1 MNGPEERV
9 QEITINMGPSHPA
22 MHGTI
27 RLVVTLVGERVV
39 KCDTQIGYLHRA
51 FEKMCEAN
59 IWQAIFPYTDRLNYV
74 SPLMNNVGYAQA
86 VEKLIGLEI
95 PERTKYIRVLICEL
109 SRIADHLTCIA
120 AASMELGAFTVFLYC
135 MEGRDLIWDRIEELT
150 GARVTPAYVR
160 IGGLA
165 RDLPE
170 GFGERVL
177 LILPKLE
184 KVISDIDNL
193 LTKNPIFIDR
203 MRDVGVIS
211 PQDAIELGFTG
222 PCLRSTGVRHDLRKK
237 NPYLVYDRLEFDIPV
252 GTKGDNYDRYIVRM
266 EEMRQS
272 IRIIRQVIKDMP
284 EGEINI
290 KDTMYILPPKKE
302 VYNTIEGVVNHFK
315 LIIDGIQVPRG
326 EVYDATEA
334 ANGEL
339 GFYLVSDGG
348 GKPVKCRVRS
358 PSFALMQGLEKMVV
372 GSYLADIIPTFG
384 SINMIGGECDR

>member
-1 MNGPEERV
+1 VSDHSERI

-27 RLVVTLVGERVV
+27 RLLVTLVGEKVV
-39 KCDTQIGYLHRA
+39 RCDTQIGYLHRA
-51 FEKMCEAN
+51 FEKMSEAN
-59 IWQAIFPYTDRLNYV
+59 KWQAIFPYTDRLNYV

-86 VEKLIGLEI
+86 VEKLIGI
-95 PERTKYIRVLICEL
+95 DVPERTKYIRALLCEL
-109 SRIADHLTCIA
+109 SRIADHLTSIA

-135 MEGRDLIWDRIEELT
+135 MEARDLIWDRIEELT

-170 GFGERVL
+170 GFNDRVIAILPDIERV
-177 LILPKLE
+177 IG
-184 KVISDIDNL
+184 DIDSL
-193 LTKNPIFIDR
+193 LTNNPIFIDR
-203 MRDVGVIS
+203 MKNTGVIS
-211 PQDAIELGFTG
+211 SKDAIEIGFTG
-222 PCLRSTGVRHDLRKK
+222 PCLRSTGIKHDLRKRQ
-237 NPYLVYDRLEFDIPV
+237 PYLIYDRLDFDIPV
-252 GTKGDNYDRYIVRM
+252 GTNGDNYDRYMVRM
-266 EEMRQS
+266 QEMRES
-272 IRIIRQVIKDMP
+272 IKIIKQVIKDMP
-284 EGEINI
+284 AGRVNI
-290 KDTMYILPPKKE
+290 DNTMYILPPKE
-302 VYNTIEGVVNHFK
+302 AVYNTIEGVVNHFK
-315 LIIDGIQVPRG
+315 LIIDGIQVPSG

-339 GFYLVSDGG
+339 GFYLVSDGSG
-348 GKPVKCRVRS
+348 RPLKCRVRS

>member
-1 MNGPEERV
+1 VSYLDERI
-9 QEITINMGPSHPA
+9 QEITVNMGPSHPA

-27 RLVVTLVGERVV
+27 RLLVTLVGEKVV
-39 KCDTQIGYLHRA
+39 RCDTQIGYLHRA
-51 FEKMCEAN
+51 FEKMSEAN
-59 IWQAIFPYTDRLNYV
+59 KWQAIFPYTDRLNYV

-86 VEKLIGLEI
+86 VEKLIGIDI
-95 PERTKYIRVLICEL
+95 PERTKYIRVLLCEL

-150 GARVTPAYVR
+150 GARVTPAYIR

-170 GFGERVL
+170 GFLDRTL
-177 LILPKLE
+177 SILPRIE
-184 KVISDIDNL
+184 KVIGDVDAL
-193 LTKNPIFIDR
+193 LTENPIFIER
-203 MRDVGVIS
+203 MRGTGVIS
-211 PQDAIELGFTG
+211 QADAIEIGFTG
-222 PCLRSTGVRHDLRKK
+222 PCLRSTGIKHDLRKK
-237 NPYLVYDRLEFDIPV
+237 SPYLIYDRLEFDVPV
-252 GTKGDNYDRYIVRM
+252 GSNGDNYDRYMVRM

-272 IRIIRQVIKDMP
+272 IRIIRQVVRDMP
-284 EGEINI
+284 EGKINI
-290 KDTMYILPPKKE
+290 DNTMYILPPKE
-302 VYNTIEGVVNHFK
+302 VVYNTIEGVVNHFK
-315 LIIDGIQVPRG
+315 LIIDGIQVPAG

-372 GSYLADIIPTFG
+372 GGSLADIIPTFG

>member
-1 MNGPEERV
+1 MKDPESRV

-27 RLVVTLVGERVV
+27 RLLVTLVGERVE
-39 KCDTQIGYLHRA
+39 KLDTQIGYLHRA

-59 IWQAIFPYTDRLNYV
+59 VWQAIFPYTDRLNYV

-86 VEKLIGLEI
+86 VEKLIGIEI
-95 PERTKYIRVLICEL
+95 PERTKYIRVLLCEL

-135 MEGRDLIWDRIEELT
+135 MEARDLIWDRIEEVT

-170 GFGERVL
+170 GFNERTL
-177 LILPKLE
+177 EILPKIE
-184 KVISDIDNL
+184 KVINDIDDL
-193 LTKNPIFIDR
+193 LTHNPIFIER
-203 MRDVGVIS
+203 NRNVGKIS
-211 PQDAIELGFTG
+211 QSDAIELGFTG
-222 PCLRSTGVRHDLRKK
+222 PCLRSTGVKHDLRKK
-237 NPYLVYDRLEFDIPV
+237 QPYLIYDRLDFDIPV
-252 GTKGDNYDRYIVRM
+252 GTNGDNYDRYIVRM

-284 EGEINI
+284 EGKINI
-290 KDTMYILPPKKE
+290 DNTMYILPPKDA

-315 LIIDGIQVPRG
+315 LIMDGIQVPAG

-348 GKPVKCRVRS
+348 GKPLKCRVRS

>member
-1 MNGPEERV
+1 MSDHNERV

-27 RLVVTLVGERVV
+27 RLLVTLAGEKVL

-59 IWQAIFPYTDRLNYV
+59 VWQAIFPYTDRLNYV
-74 SPLMNNVGYAQA
+74 SPLMNNVGFAQA
-86 VEKLIGLEI
+86 VEKLIGIEI
-95 PERTKYIRVLICEL
+95 PERTKYIRVLLCEL

-120 AASMELGAFTVFLYC
+120 AQSMELGAFSVFLYC
-135 MEGRDLIWDRIEELT
+135 MKGRDYIWDRIEELT

-165 RDLPE
+165 RDLPD
-170 GFGERVL
+170 GYLKRVDQ
-177 LILPKLE
+177 ILPLVE
-184 KVISDIDNL
+184 RVISDIDNL
-193 LTKNPIFIDR
+193 LTENPIFIER
-203 MRDVGVIS
+203 TRGTGKIS
-211 PQDAIELGFTG
+211 QEDAIELGFTG
-222 PCLRSTGVRHDLRKK
+222 PCLRSTGIKHDLRKRQ
-237 NPYLVYDRLEFDIPV
+237 PYLVYDRLDFEIPV
-252 GTKGDNYDRYIVRM
+252 GEQGDNYDRYIVRM
-266 EEMRQS
+266 QEMRES
-272 IRIIRQVIKDMP
+272 IKIIRQVIKSMP
-284 EGEINI
+284 EGKINF
-290 KDTMYILPPKKE
+290 DNTMFILPPKNE

-326 EVYDATEA
+326 EIYDATEA

-358 PSFALMQGLEKMVV
+358 PSFALMQGLSKIVE
-372 GSYLADIIPTFG
+372 GGLLADIIPTFG

>member
-1 MNGPEERV
+1 MSDLNERV
-9 QEITINMGPSHPA
+9 QEITVNMGPSHPA

-27 RLVVTLVGERVV
+27 RLLITLVGEKVV
-39 KCDTQIGYLHRA
+39 RCDTQIGYLHRA
-51 FEKMCEAN
+51 FEKMSEAN
-59 IWQAIFPYTDRLNYV
+59 KWQAIFPYTDRLNYV

-86 VEKLIGLEI
+86 VEKLIGIDI
-95 PERTKYIRVLICEL
+95 PERTKYIRVLLCEL

-150 GARVTPAYVR
+150 GARVTPAYIR

-170 GFGERVL
+170 GFLDRTL
-177 LILPKLE
+177 SILPKIE
-184 KVISDIDNL
+184 KVIGEIDSL
-193 LTKNPIFIDR
+193 LTENPIFIDR
-203 MRDVGVIS
+203 TRNTGVIS
-211 PQDAIELGFTG
+211 QTDAIEIGFTG
-222 PCLRSTGVRHDLRKK
+222 PCLRSTGIKHDLRKK
-237 NPYLVYDRLEFDIPV
+237 SPYLIYDRLDFDVPV
-252 GTKGDNYDRYIVRM
+252 GSNGDNYDRYMVRM

-272 IRIIRQVIKDMP
+272 IRIIRQVIRDMP
-284 EGEINI
+284 GGKINI
-290 KDTMYILPPKKE
+290 DDTMYILPQKDA

-315 LIIDGIQVPRG
+315 LIIDGIQVPAG

-348 GKPVKCRVRS
+348 GKPLKCRVRS
-358 PSFALMQGLEKMVV
+358 PSFALMQGLERMVV
-372 GSYLADIIPTFG
+372 GGNLADIIPTFG

>member
-1 MNGPEERV
+1 MSDLNERV

-27 RLVVTLVGERVV
+27 RLLLTLVGEKVV

-86 VEKLIGLEI
+86 VERLIGI
-95 PERTKYIRVLICEL
+95 DVPERTKYIRVLLCEL

-135 MEGRDLIWDRIEELT
+135 MEARDLIWDRIEELT

-170 GFGERVL
+170 GFNERVCS
-177 LILPKLE
+177 ILPKIE
-184 KVISDIDNL
+184 KVISEVDGL
-193 LTKNPIFIDR
+193 LTNNPIFIDR
-203 MRDVGVIS
+203 MRGTGIIS
-211 PQDAIELGFTG
+211 SKDAIEIGFTG
-222 PCLRSTGVRHDLRKK
+222 PCLRATGVNHDLRKRQ
-237 NPYLVYDRLEFDIPV
+237 PYLIYDRLEFEVPV
-252 GTKGDNYDRYIVRM
+252 GSRGDNYDRYMVRM

-272 IRIIRQVIKDMP
+272 IKIIRQVIKDMP
-284 EGEINI
+284 DGKINI
-290 KDTMYILPPKKE
+290 ENTMYILPPKEE

-315 LIIDGIQVPRG
+315 LIIDGIQVPKG
-326 EVYDATEA
+326 EIYDATEA

-339 GFYLVSDGG
+339 GFYLVSDGSG
-348 GKPVKCRVRS
+348 RPVKCRVRS

-372 GSYLADIIPTFG
+372 GGYLADVIPTFG

>member
-1 MNGPEERV
+1 VSYLDERI
-9 QEITINMGPSHPA
+9 QEITVNMGPSHPA

-27 RLVVTLVGERVV
+27 RLLVTLVGEKVV
-39 KCDTQIGYLHRA
+39 RCDTQIGYLHRA
-51 FEKMCEAN
+51 FEKMSEAN
-59 IWQAIFPYTDRLNYV
+59 KWQAIFPYTDRLNYV

-86 VEKLIGLEI
+86 VEKLIGIDI
-95 PERTKYIRVLICEL
+95 PERTKYIRVLLCEL

-150 GARVTPAYVR
+150 GARVTPAYIR

-170 GFGERVL
+170 GFLDRTL
-177 LILPKLE
+177 SILPRIE
-184 KVISDIDNL
+184 KVIGDVDAL
-193 LTKNPIFIDR
+193 LTENPIFIER
-203 MRDVGVIS
+203 MRGTGVIS
-211 PQDAIELGFTG
+211 QADAIEIGFTG
-222 PCLRSTGVRHDLRKK
+222 PCLRSTGIKHDLRKK
-237 NPYLVYDRLEFDIPV
+237 SPYLIYDRLEFDIPV
-252 GTKGDNYDRYIVRM
+252 GSNGDNYDRYMVRM

-272 IRIIRQVIKDMP
+272 IRIIRQVVRDMP
-284 EGEINI
+284 GGKINI
-290 KDTMYILPPKKE
+290 DNTMYILPPKE
-302 VYNTIEGVVNHFK
+302 VVYNTIEGVVNHFK
-315 LIIDGIQVPRG
+315 LIIDGIQVPAG

-372 GSYLADIIPTFG
+372 GGSLADIIPTFG

>member
-1 MNGPEERV
+1 MKDPESRV

-27 RLVVTLVGERVV
+27 RLLVTLAGERVL

-51 FEKMCEAN
+51 FEKMSEAN
-59 IWQAIFPYTDRLNYV
+59 VWQAIFPYTDRLNYV

-86 VEKLIGLEI
+86 VEKLIGIEI

-135 MEGRDLIWDRIEELT
+135 MEARDLIWDRIEELS

-170 GFGERVL
+170 GFCERTMG
-177 LILPKLE
+177 ILPKIE
-184 KVISDIDNL
+184 KLIKDIDDL
-193 LTKNPIFIDR
+193 LTDNPIFIER
-203 MRDVGVIS
+203 NRDVGKIS
-211 PQDAIELGFTG
+211 PSDAIEIGFTG
-222 PCLRSTGVRHDLRKK
+222 PCLRSTGVKHDLRKRS
-237 NPYLVYDRLEFDIPV
+237 PYLIYDRLEFDIPV
-252 GTKGDNYDRYIVRM
+252 GTKGDNYDRYMVRM

-272 IRIIRQVIKDMP
+272 IRIIRQVIRDMP
-284 EGEINI
+284 DGKINI
-290 KDTMYILPPKKE
+290 DDTMYILPPKEE

-315 LIIDGIQVPRG
+315 LIIDGIQVPAG
-326 EVYDATEA
+326 EIYDCTEA

-348 GKPVKCRVRS
+348 GKPIKCRVRS
-358 PSFALMQGLEKMVV
+358 PSFALMQGLEKMIV

>member
-1 MNGPEERV
+1 VSDLNERV
-9 QEITINMGPSHPA
+9 QEITVNMGPSHPA

-27 RLVVTLVGERVV
+27 RLLITLVGEKVV
-39 KCDTQIGYLHRA
+39 RCDTQIGYLHRA
-51 FEKMCEAN
+51 FEKMSEAN
-59 IWQAIFPYTDRLNYV
+59 KWQAIFPYTDRLNYV

-86 VEKLIGLEI
+86 VEKLIGIDI
-95 PERTKYIRVLICEL
+95 PERTKYIRVLLCEL

-150 GARVTPAYVR
+150 GARVTPAYIR

-170 GFGERVL
+170 GFLDRTL
-177 LILPKLE
+177 SILPRIE
-184 KVISDIDNL
+184 KVIGDVDAL
-193 LTKNPIFIDR
+193 LTENPIFIER
-203 MRDVGVIS
+203 MRGTGVIS
-211 PQDAIELGFTG
+211 QADAIEIGFTG
-222 PCLRSTGVRHDLRKK
+222 PCLRSTGIKHDLRKK
-237 NPYLVYDRLEFDIPV
+237 SPYLVYDRLEFDIPV
-252 GTKGDNYDRYIVRM
+252 GSNGDNYDRYMVRM

-272 IRIIRQVIKDMP
+272 IRIIRQVVRDMP
-284 EGEINI
+284 GGKISIDN
-290 KDTMYILPPKKE
+290 TMYILPPKE
-302 VYNTIEGVVNHFK
+302 VVYNTIEGVVNHFK
-315 LIIDGIQVPRG
+315 LIIDGIQVPAG

-372 GSYLADIIPTFG
+372 GGSLADIIPTFG

>member
-1 MNGPEERV
+1 VSDLDERV
-9 QEITINMGPSHPA
+9 QEITVNMGPSHPA

-27 RLVVTLVGERVV
+27 RLLVTLVGEKVV
-39 KCDTQIGYLHRA
+39 RCDTQIGYLHRA
-51 FEKMCEAN
+51 FEKMSEAN
-59 IWQAIFPYTDRLNYV
+59 KWQAIFPYTDRLNYV

-86 VEKLIGLEI
+86 VEKLIGIDI
-95 PERTKYIRVLICEL
+95 PERTKYIRVLLCEL

-150 GARVTPAYVR
+150 GARVTPAYIR

-170 GFGERVL
+170 GFLDRTL
-177 LILPKLE
+177 SILPRIE
-184 KVISDIDNL
+184 KVIGDVDAL
-193 LTKNPIFIDR
+193 LTENPIFIER
-203 MRDVGVIS
+203 MRGTGVIS
-211 PQDAIELGFTG
+211 QADAIEIGFTG
-222 PCLRSTGVRHDLRKK
+222 PCLRSTGIKHDLRKK
-237 NPYLVYDRLEFDIPV
+237 SPYLIYDRLDFDVPV
-252 GTKGDNYDRYIVRM
+252 GSNGDNYDRYMVRM

-272 IRIIRQVIKDMP
+272 IRIIRQVVRDMP
-284 EGEINI
+284 EGKINI
-290 KDTMYILPPKKE
+290 DNTMYILPPKE
-302 VYNTIEGVVNHFK
+302 VVYNTIEGVVNHFK
-315 LIIDGIQVPRG
+315 LIIDGIQVPAG

-372 GSYLADIIPTFG
+372 GGSLADIIPTFG

>member
-1 MNGPEERV
+1 MSDLNERV
-9 QEITINMGPSHPA
+9 QEITVNMGPSHPA

-27 RLVVTLVGERVV
+27 RLLVTLVGEKVV
-39 KCDTQIGYLHRA
+39 RCDTQIGYLHRA
-51 FEKMCEAN
+51 FEKMSEAN
-59 IWQAIFPYTDRLNYV
+59 KWQAIFPYTDRLNYV

-86 VEKLIGLEI
+86 VEKLIGIDI
-95 PERTKYIRVLICEL
+95 PERTKYIRVLLCEL

-150 GARVTPAYVR
+150 GARVTPAYIR

-170 GFGERVL
+170 GFLDRTL
-177 LILPKLE
+177 SILPKIE
-184 KVISDIDNL
+184 KVIGEIDSL
-193 LTKNPIFIDR
+193 LTENPIFIDR
-203 MRDVGVIS
+203 TRNTGVIS
-211 PQDAIELGFTG
+211 QTDAIEIGFTG
-222 PCLRSTGVRHDLRKK
+222 PCLRSTGIKHDLRKK
-237 NPYLVYDRLEFDIPV
+237 SPYLIYDRLDFDVPV
-252 GTKGDNYDRYIVRM
+252 GSNGDNYDRYMVRM

-272 IRIIRQVIKDMP
+272 IRIIRQVVRDMP
-284 EGEINI
+284 GGKINI
-290 KDTMYILPPKKE
+290 DDTMYILPQKDA

-315 LIIDGIQVPRG
+315 LIIDGIQVPAG
-326 EVYDATEA
+326 EIYDATEA

-348 GKPVKCRVRS
+348 GKPLKCRVRS
-358 PSFALMQGLEKMVV
+358 PSFALMQGLERMVV
-372 GSYLADIIPTFG
+372 GGNLADIIPTFG

>member
-1 MNGPEERV
+1 MSDLNEKV
-9 QEITINMGPSHPA
+9 KEITINMGPSHPA

-27 RLVVTLVGERVV
+27 RLLVTLVGERVIN
-39 KCDTQIGYLHRA
+39 CDTQIGYLHRG

-59 IWQAIFPYTDRLNYV
+59 VWQAIFPYTDRLNYV

-86 VEKLIGLEI
+86 VERLIGIEI
-95 PERTKYIRVLICEL
+95 PERTKYIRVLLCEL

-120 AASMELGAFTVFLYC
+120 AMAMELGAFTVFLYC
-135 MEGRDLIWDRIEELT
+135 IKGRDYIWDRIEELT
-150 GARVTPAYVR
+150 GARVTPNYVR

-170 GFGERVL
+170 GFTDRVGG
-177 LILPKLE
+177 ILPE
-184 KVISDIDNL
+184 IERVISDVDNL
-193 LTKNPIFIDR
+193 LTNNPIFIKR
-203 MRDVGVIS
+203 TRGVGRIS
-211 PQDAIELGFTG
+211 AQDAICLGFTG
-222 PCLRSTGVRHDLRKK
+222 PCLRSTGIMHDLRKK
-237 NPYLVYDRLEFDIPV
+237 EPYLIYDRLEFDVPV
-252 GTKGDNYDRYIVRM
+252 GVCGDNYDRYTVRM

-272 IRIIRQVIKDMP
+272 IRIIRQVISNLP

-290 KDTMYILPPKKE
+290 KDTMYILPPKDE

-315 LIIDGIQVPRG
+315 LIIDGIQVPAG
-326 EVYDATEA
+326 EIYDATEA

-348 GKPVKCRVRS
+348 GKPIKCRVRS
-358 PSFALMQGLEKMVV
+358 PSFALMQGLSKMIE
-372 GSYLADIIPTFG
+372 GGLLADIIPTFG

>member
-1 MNGPEERV
+1 VSDLNERV
-9 QEITINMGPSHPA
+9 QEITVNMGPSHPA

-27 RLVVTLVGERVV
+27 RLLVTLVGEKVV
-39 KCDTQIGYLHRA
+39 RCDTQIGYLHRA
-51 FEKMCEAN
+51 FEKMSEAN
-59 IWQAIFPYTDRLNYV
+59 KWQAIFPYTDRLNYV

-86 VEKLIGLEI
+86 VEKLIGIDI
-95 PERTKYIRVLICEL
+95 PERTKYIRVLLCEL

-150 GARVTPAYVR
+150 GARVTPAYIR

-170 GFGERVL
+170 GFLDRTL
-177 LILPKLE
+177 SILPRIE
-184 KVISDIDNL
+184 KVIGDVDAL
-193 LTKNPIFIDR
+193 LTENPIFIER
-203 MRDVGVIS
+203 MRGTGVIS
-211 PQDAIELGFTG
+211 QADAIEIGFTG
-222 PCLRSTGVRHDLRKK
+222 PCLRSTGIKHDLRKK
-237 NPYLVYDRLEFDIPV
+237 SPYLVYDRLEFDIPV
-252 GTKGDNYDRYIVRM
+252 GSNGDNYDRYMVRM

-272 IRIIRQVIKDMP
+272 IRIIRQVVRDMP
-284 EGEINI
+284 GGKISIDN
-290 KDTMYILPPKKE
+290 TMYILPPKE
-302 VYNTIEGVVNHFK
+302 VVYSTIEGVVNHFK
-315 LIIDGIQVPRG
+315 LIIDGIQVPAG

-348 GKPVKCRVRS
+348 GKPVKCHVRS

-372 GSYLADIIPTFG
+372 GGSLADIIPTFG

>member
-1 MNGPEERV
+1 VSDLNERV
-9 QEITINMGPSHPA
+9 QEITVNMGPSHPA

-27 RLVVTLVGERVV
+27 RLLITLVGEKVV
-39 KCDTQIGYLHRA
+39 RCDTQIGYLHRA
-51 FEKMCEAN
+51 FEKMSEAN
-59 IWQAIFPYTDRLNYV
+59 KWQAIFPYTDRLNYV

-86 VEKLIGLEI
+86 VEKLIGIDI
-95 PERTKYIRVLICEL
+95 PERTKYIRVLLCEL

-150 GARVTPAYVR
+150 GARVTPAYIR

-170 GFGERVL
+170 GFLDRTL
-177 LILPKLE
+177 SILPRIE
-184 KVISDIDNL
+184 KVIGDVDAL
-193 LTKNPIFIDR
+193 LTENPIFIER
-203 MRDVGVIS
+203 MRGTGVIS
-211 PQDAIELGFTG
+211 QADAIEIGFTG
-222 PCLRSTGVRHDLRKK
+222 PCLRSTGIKHDLRKK
-237 NPYLVYDRLEFDIPV
+237 SPYLVYDRLEFDIPV
-252 GTKGDNYDRYIVRM
+252 GSNGDNYDRYMVRM

-272 IRIIRQVIKDMP
+272 IRIIRQVVRDMP
-284 EGEINI
+284 EGKINI
-290 KDTMYILPPKKE
+290 DNTMYILPPKE
-302 VYNTIEGVVNHFK
+302 VVYNTIEGVVNHFK
-315 LIIDGIQVPRG
+315 LIIDGIQVPAG

-372 GSYLADIIPTFG
+372 GGSLADIIPTFG

>member
-1 MNGPEERV
+1 MSDLNERV
-9 QEITINMGPSHPA
+9 QEITVNMGPSHPA

-27 RLVVTLVGERVV
+27 RLLVTLVGEKVV
-39 KCDTQIGYLHRA
+39 RCDTQIGYLHRA
-51 FEKMCEAN
+51 FEKMSEAN
-59 IWQAIFPYTDRLNYV
+59 KWQAIFPYTDRLNYV

-86 VEKLIGLEI
+86 VEKLIGIDI
-95 PERTKYIRVLICEL
+95 PERTKYIRVLLCEL

-150 GARVTPAYVR
+150 GARVTPAYIR

-170 GFGERVL
+170 GFLDRTL
-177 LILPKLE
+177 SILPKIE
-184 KVISDIDNL
+184 KVIGEIDSL
-193 LTKNPIFIDR
+193 LTENPIFIDR
-203 MRDVGVIS
+203 TRNTGVIS
-211 PQDAIELGFTG
+211 QTDAVEIGFTG
-222 PCLRSTGVRHDLRKK
+222 PCLRSTGIKHDLRKK
-237 NPYLVYDRLEFDIPV
+237 SPYLIYDRLDFDVPV
-252 GTKGDNYDRYIVRM
+252 GSNGDNYDRYMVRM

-272 IRIIRQVIKDMP
+272 IRIIRQVVRDIPGGK
-284 EGEINI
+284 INI
-290 KDTMYILPPKKE
+290 DDTMYILPQKDA

-315 LIIDGIQVPRG
+315 LIIDGIQVPAG
-326 EVYDATEA
+326 EVYGATEA

-348 GKPVKCRVRS
+348 GKPLKCRVRS
-358 PSFALMQGLEKMVV
+358 PSFALMQGLERMVV
-372 GSYLADIIPTFG
+372 GGNLADIIPTFG

>member
-1 MNGPEERV
+1 VNGPEERV

>member
-1 MNGPEERV
+1 MSDLKERV
-9 QEITINMGPSHPA
+9 REITINMGPSHPA

-27 RLVVTLVGERVV
+27 RLLVTLEGEKVV

-59 IWQAIFPYTDRLNYV
+59 VWQAIFPYTDRLNYV

-86 VEKLIGLEI
+86 VEKLIGIEI
-95 PERTKYIRVLICEL
+95 PERTKYIRTLLCEL

-150 GARVTPAYVR
+150 GARVTPACVR

-165 RDLPE
+165 RDLPD
-170 GFGERVL
+170 GFCDRVVAM
-177 LILPKLE
+177 LPKIE

-193 LTKNPIFIDR
+193 LTENPIFIDR
-203 MRDVGVIS
+203 MRGTGVIS
-211 PQDAIELGFTG
+211 QEDAIELGFTG
-222 PCLRSTGVRHDLRKK
+222 PCLRSTGIKHDLRKRQ
-237 NPYLVYDRLEFDIPV
+237 PYLVYDRLDFDVPV
-252 GTKGDNYDRYIVRM
+252 GTNGDNYDRYMVRM

-284 EGEINI
+284 EGRINI
-290 KDTMYILPPKKE
+290 ENTMYILPPKEE

-315 LIIDGIQVPRG
+315 LIMDGIQVPAG

>member
-1 MNGPEERV
+1 VSDLNERV
-9 QEITINMGPSHPA
+9 QEITVNMGPSHPA

-27 RLVVTLVGERVV
+27 RLLVTLVGEKVV
-39 KCDTQIGYLHRA
+39 RCDTQIGYLHRA
-51 FEKMCEAN
+51 FEKMSEAN
-59 IWQAIFPYTDRLNYV
+59 KWQAIFPYTDRLNYV

-86 VEKLIGLEI
+86 VEKLIGIDI
-95 PERTKYIRVLICEL
+95 PERTKYIRVLLCEL

-150 GARVTPAYVR
+150 GARVTPAYIR

-170 GFGERVL
+170 GFLDRTL
-177 LILPKLE
+177 SILPKIE
-184 KVISDIDNL
+184 KVIGEIDSL
-193 LTKNPIFIDR
+193 LTENPIFIDR
-203 MRDVGVIS
+203 TRNTGVIS
-211 PQDAIELGFTG
+211 QTDAIEIGFTG
-222 PCLRSTGVRHDLRKK
+222 PCLRSTGIKHDLRKK
-237 NPYLVYDRLEFDIPV
+237 SPYLIYDRLDFDVPV
-252 GTKGDNYDRYIVRM
+252 GSNGDNYDRYMVRM

-272 IRIIRQVIKDMP
+272 IRIIRQVVRDMP
-284 EGEINI
+284 GGKINI
-290 KDTMYILPPKKE
+290 DDTMYILPQKDA

-315 LIIDGIQVPRG
+315 LIIDGIQVPAG
-326 EVYDATEA
+326 EIYDATEA

-348 GKPVKCRVRS
+348 GKPLKCRVRS
-358 PSFALMQGLEKMVV
+358 PSFALMQGLERMVV
-372 GSYLADIIPTFG
+372 GGNLADIIPTFG

>member
-1 MNGPEERV
+1 MSDLNERV

-27 RLVVTLVGERVV
+27 RLLITLVGERVV
-39 KCDTQIGYLHRA
+39 RCDTQIGYLHRA

-59 IWQAIFPYTDRLNYV
+59 VWQAIFPYTDRLNYV

-86 VEKLIGLEI
+86 VERLIGIEI
-95 PERTKYIRVLICEL
+95 PERTKYIRTLLCEL

-135 MEGRDLIWDRIEELT
+135 IEGRDLIWDRIEELT

-165 RDLPE
+165 GDLPD
-170 GFGERVL
+170 GFNDRVL
-177 LILPKLE
+177 NILPKIE
-184 KVISDIDNL
+184 KVISDIDEL
-193 LTKNPIFIDR
+193 LTNNPIFIER
-203 MRDVGVIS
+203 MRNTGVIS
-211 PQDAIELGFTG
+211 SEDAIEIGFTG
-222 PCLRSTGVRHDLRKK
+222 PCLRSTGVKHDLRKVQ
-237 NPYLVYDRLEFDIPV
+237 PYLVYDRLDFDIPV
-252 GTKGDNYDRYIVRM
+252 GTMGDNYDRYIVRM

-272 IRIIRQVIKDMP
+272 IKIIRQVIRDMP
-284 EGEINI
+284 AGEINI
-290 KDTMYILPPKKE
+290 KNTMYILPPKKD

-315 LIIDGIQVPRG
+315 LIIDGIQVPAG

-339 GFYLVSDGG
+339 GFYLVSDGS

-372 GSYLADIIPTFG
+372 GSFLADIIPTFG

>member
-1 MNGPEERV
+1 MKDPESRV

-27 RLVVTLVGERVV
+27 RLLVTLAGERVL

-51 FEKMCEAN
+51 FEKMSEAN
-59 IWQAIFPYTDRLNYV
+59 VWQAIFPYTDRLNYV

-86 VEKLIGLEI
+86 VEKLIGIEI

-135 MEGRDLIWDRIEELT
+135 MEARDLIWDRIEELS

-170 GFGERVL
+170 GFCERTMG
-177 LILPKLE
+177 ILPKIE
-184 KVISDIDNL
+184 KLIKDIDDL
-193 LTKNPIFIDR
+193 LTDNPIFIER
-203 MRDVGVIS
+203 NRDVGKIS
-211 PQDAIELGFTG
+211 PSDAIEIGFTG
-222 PCLRSTGVRHDLRKK
+222 PCLRSTGVKHDLRKRS
-237 NPYLVYDRLEFDIPV
+237 PYLIYDRLEFDIPV
-252 GTKGDNYDRYIVRM
+252 GTNGDNYDRYMVRM

-272 IRIIRQVIKDMP
+272 IRIIRQVIRDMP
-284 EGEINI
+284 DGKINI
-290 KDTMYILPPKKE
+290 DDTMYILPPKEE

-315 LIIDGIQVPRG
+315 LIIDGIQVPAG
-326 EVYDATEA
+326 EIYDCTEA

-348 GKPVKCRVRS
+348 GKPIKCRVRS
-358 PSFALMQGLEKMVV
+358 PSFALMQGLEKMIV